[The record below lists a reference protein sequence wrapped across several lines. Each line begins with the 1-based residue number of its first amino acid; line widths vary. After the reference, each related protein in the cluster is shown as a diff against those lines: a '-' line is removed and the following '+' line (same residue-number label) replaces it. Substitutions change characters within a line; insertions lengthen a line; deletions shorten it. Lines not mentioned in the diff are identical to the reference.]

1 MSKLGNNL
9 RQVEEVIIRPRLT
22 EKATMLSGQVEST
35 TRLGGPIYTFEIS
48 PTATKAQVEMAVKK
62 MYKVKPLKIR
72 VIKLPAKYKMRRG
85 RLGRSVATRKAMVF
99 LKAGD
104 KIE

>member
-9 RQVEEVIIRPRLT
+9 RQAEEVIIRPRLT
-22 EKATMLSGQVEST
+22 EKATLLSKQTKPV
-35 TRLGGPIYTFEIS
+35 YTFEIS
-48 PTATKAQVEMAVKK
+48 PVATKATVAAAIKK
-62 MYKVKPLKIR
+62 LYKVAPVKVQ
-72 VIKLPAKYKMRRG
+72 VIKLPAKYKMNRG
-85 RLGRSVATRKAMVF
+85 RLGRTSAVRKALVY

>member
-9 RQVEEVIIRPRLT
+9 RQAEEVIIRPRLT
-22 EKATMLSGQVEST
+22 EKATLLSKQ
-35 TRLGGPIYTFEIS
+35 TRPVYTFEIS
-48 PTATKAQVEMAVKK
+48 PMATKATIAAAIKKLYQVEPVK
-62 MYKVKPLKIR
+62 VR
-72 VIKLPAKYKMRRG
+72 VIKLPAKYKMIRG
-85 RLGRSVATRKAMVF
+85 RLGRSTATRKAMVY